1 MDSSEMDEAIL
12 TEEELQRAVRKV
24 FKLSQTDPEF
34 RTLCLSN
41 PNEAI
46 HRITGK
52 SVPGG
57 IKIQFLDSASN
68 EAGGSRDAAT

>member
-1 MDSSEMDEAIL
+1 MDEEIL
-12 TEEELQRAVRKV
+12 TEEELKRALRKI

-34 RTLCLSN
+34 RSLCLSN

-52 SVPGG
+52 AVPGG
-57 IKIQFLDSASN
+57 VKIQFLDSTG
-68 EAGGSRDAAT
+68 EADGTRDAAT

>member
-1 MDSSEMDEAIL
+1 MVEEIL
-12 TEEELQRAVRKV
+12 TEEELERAVRRV

-34 RTLCLSN
+34 RILCLSN

-52 SVPGG
+52 SVPLDV
-57 IKIQFLDSASN
+57 KIQFVAV
-68 EAGGSRDAAT
+68 